1 MNHQENVR
9 NCYQIDLSNGS
20 TVYKYHDLIQYQG
33 YSSQHILGFT
43 LTNSE
48 YGSDILILN

>member
-1 MNHQENVR
+1 MSLTININHQENVL

-20 TVYKYHDLIQYQG
+20 TVYKYHDFIQYQG
-33 YSSQHILGFT
+33 YSSQQSFGFT

-48 YGSDILILN
+48 